1 MRDYELVFI
10 ISPQISDED
19 IENVTNRVSQLVAN
33 NGGEI
38 TEIKPWGRRRLA
50 YPIDNFREGFYVAT
64 KLRLNPA
71 SASDLERS
79 LKLTE
84 EIIRYLL
91 VRIGE

>member
-10 ISPQISDED
+10 ISPQIGDED
-19 IENVTNRVSQLVAN
+19 IENVTKKVSQIVAN

-50 YPIDNFREGFYVAT
+50 YPINRFRDGYYVAT

-71 SASDLERS
+71 SASELERS
-79 LKLTE
+79 LRLTE

-91 VRIGE
+91 VKIGE